1 MNDSFQPTD
10 ILFRGCTAIL
20 FFPLQYLPIIESS
33 LDEGVIRPY
42 CVHLLVDLFKF
53 LPTVN

>member
-1 MNDSFQPTD
+1 MNDSFQPTGV
-10 ILFRGCTAIL
+10 LFRGCTAIL